1 MSSNASFTGLGF
13 SHQSSIRSFP
23 RSRFDPVMEGSSFRD
38 KTKTA
43 AGGDFPTRG
52 LGISVTLKK
61 KKELFTTCKKY
72 MYTCSFKRKFSQ
84 CK

>member
-61 KKELFTTCKKY
+61 KKRTIY
-72 MYTCSFKRKFSQ
+72 DM
-84 CK
+84 